1 MFASLALLL
10 PNPFFIEQ
18 AIPFHYYIN
27 FVAFFIYS
35 LIYFAINVVH
45 YCFTIVNFLQ
55 YLSIRFSKFVVI
67 VIANFKTES
76 LHSSTQQNVTFFT
89 P

>member
-18 AIPFHYYIN
+18 ANPFHYYIN

-35 LIYFAINVVH
+35 LIYFAINVVY
-45 YCFTIVNFLQ
+45 YCFTIVNLLP
-55 YLSIRFSKFVVI
+55 YLSFLSMGFSKFVVI
-67 VIANFKTES
+67 VIANIKTEYLQLS
-76 LHSSTQQNVTFFT
+76 PLSVCL
-89 P
+89 